1 MITILGADALAPFRK
16 HAEEDCRTSQ
26 QYCSVHWSLH
36 HFLQRKRIVP
46 RARSRSR
53 KTKIPFKT
61 IGMLDGLAAVLLDAA
76 HHLLVLAAIPK
87 AELGDWLEPIAA
99 PINWFCELYDP
110 EGKRVGDSNSRTAG
124 AMIRFSD
131 RIAKLFAAVAHSRFW
146 HESDMPRRVL
156 FGRFRAKA
164 VMAPGATSPRLM
176 TVPLG

>member
-16 HAEEDCRTSQ
+16 HTEEDCRTSQ

-61 IGMLDGLAAVLLDAA
+61 IGMLDSLAAVLLDAA
-76 HHLLVLAAIPK
+76 HHLLVLAAIAK

-99 PINWFCELYDP
+99 PEL
-110 EGKRVGDSNSRTAG
+110 ERERERRMSAG
-124 AMIRFSD
+124 QWSKGVR
-131 RIAKLFAAVAHSRFW
+131 
-146 HESDMPRRVL
+146 
-156 FGRFRAKA
+156 
-164 VMAPGATSPRLM
+164 PRLM
-176 TVPLG
+176 AGPPPRATPPTPPQRPNSAHP